1 MCNAMGDASFKADEK
16 VRLSL
21 LVKNCAG
28 KDAESVDDFEVTH
41 VTVISADGKVRV
53 DSNERFVLKPSATV
67 KRSFEFASSEE
78 DVKQGRVVFG
88 RVELTLHNRVRL
100 CYNLPTEESPRA
112 KDFFPA
118 LPAASKLASSDVTD
132 DVSIDLETL
141 PVSLPASV
149 GIDQRQPL
157 LKVRSTLLPFN
168 RKTSELF

>member
-1 MCNAMGDASFKADEK
+1 MCNATGDASFKADEK

-28 KDAESVDDFEVTH
+28 KDVESLDDFEVTH
-41 VTVISADGKVRV
+41 VTVTSADGKVRV

-67 KRSFEFASSEE
+67 KRGFEFASSEE

-100 CYNLPTEESPRA
+100 CYNLPTKESSRA

-141 PVSLPASV
+141 SVSLPASV

-157 LKVRSTLLPFN
+157 LKVRSTLRP
-168 RKTSELF
+168 